1 MSNTDVVRLYDPCNS
16 FRGFFDVG
24 YSHGTGRCVVKVRS
38 VWFCTVRVACNEV
51 AVVAVLTEKVV

>member
-1 MSNTDVVRLYDPCNS
+1 MSNTDVVRLYYPCNS
-16 FRGFFDVG
+16 FRGPLDV
-24 YSHGTGRCVVKVRS
+24 GTGRCVVKVRS

>member
-16 FRGFFDVG
+16 FRVSFDVG

-38 VWFCTVRVACNEV
+38 VWFCTVRVACNEAPVV
-51 AVVAVLTEKVV
+51 AVVTEKLV